1 MRRTRSARLG
11 VTARRRAGAAAACAA
26 GTFAVFLTAAVAA
39 QQEPAGPPDYARDIV
54 PIVESNCL
62 RCHNAVEQEGGL
74 VLDNYEDM
82 MRGGDTGVAIAAG
95 HAESSALIRQV
106 ERREKP
112 FMPPKSVL
120 GPREVATLRAWI
132 DAGAKGSV
140 LGPPALDDRIPSL
153 PQRTSMLPAVS
164 ALAFRPDGRELAVG
178 GYREVLFLPVAPNPV
193 GPNFSSAA
201 ADGGTKVPRYEGG
214 TADGGTKVP
223 PYEEGTSH
231 GGTAVPRYEGGT
243 VAPNFSSAG
252 ADDEDRSHAIT
263 GLQDLAR
270 AVEYSPDGAF
280 IAVAGGIPGAY
291 GELLIVDRSTGER
304 RHALIGHRDYVY
316 AVAFSPDGTRLASCS
331 YDRTVRLWDVAS
343 GRVLHVLREHTEA
356 VFGVAFSPDGSRLAS
371 ASGDRSVKIWDVA
384 KGTRLYTLTD
394 ASDALAAVAFHP
406 KEPKVTASGGDK
418 TIRTWVLDE
427 TGGQQVQAFIA
438 HTSGVLRLRYSP
450 DGSRIASSAMDATV
464 RIWNAA
470 TGAEI
475 RTLGGQ
481 SDWPYG
487 LAWSPDGRAL
497 AVGRHDGSLSIY
509 DSTTGDVMIEPVL
522 RAATPGRSVAEK
534 RE

>member
-1 MRRTRSARLG
+1 MRRTRSARPG
-11 VTARRRAGAAAACAA
+11 VTARRRAGAVAACAA
-26 GTFAVFLTAAVAA
+26 GAFAVLLTAAGAA
-39 QQEPAGPPDYARDIV
+39 QQEPAAPPDYARDIV
-54 PIVESNCL
+54 PIVEANCL
-62 RCHNAVEQEGGL
+62 RCHNSVEREGGL

-95 HAESSALIRQV
+95 HAESSALIAQV

-132 DAGAKGSV
+132 DAGATGSV

-178 GYREVLFLPVAPNPV
+178 GYREVLFLRVAPNPV

-201 ADGGTKVPRYEGG
+201 ADGGTKVP
-214 TADGGTKVP
+214 
-223 PYEEGTSH
+223 PYEEGTSED
-231 GGTAVPRYEGGT
+231 GT
-243 VAPNFSSAG
+243 
-252 ADDEDRSHAIT
+252 HAIT

-270 AVEYSPDGAF
+270 AVEYSPDGSL

-394 ASDALAAVAFHP
+394 ATDALATVAFHP

>member
-1 MRRTRSARLG
+1 MRRTRSARPG
-11 VTARRRAGAAAACAA
+11 VTARRRAGAAAACGA
-26 GTFAVFLTAAVAA
+26 GAFAVLLTAAGAA

-54 PIVESNCL
+54 PIVEANCL
-62 RCHNAVEQEGGL
+62 RCHNSVEQEGGF

-120 GPREVATLRAWI
+120 GPREVAALRAWI

-178 GYREVLFLPVAPNPV
+178 GYREVLFLPVA
-193 GPNFSSAA
+193 
-201 ADGGTKVPRYEGG
+201 DGGTK
-214 TADGGTKVP
+214 
-223 PYEEGTSH
+223 
-231 GGTAVPRYEGGT
+231 VPRYEGGT

-252 ADDEDRSHAIT
+252 ADGTHAIT
-263 GLQDLAR
+263 GLQDLVR
-270 AVEYSPDGAF
+270 AVEYSPDGAL

-394 ASDALAAVAFHP
+394 ATDALATVAFHP

-475 RTLGGQ
+475 RTLAGQ

-509 DSTTGDVMIEPVL
+509 DSTTGDIMIEPVL

-534 RE
+534 RP